1 MATHSSV
8 LAWRIP
14 GMGTHRVRHDWSDLA
29 AAAGTRHLMETF
41 WSKETRNPA
50 STRTD
55 IIFFDT
61 VDSRVCLRLKQ
72 KFHLFQ
78 TSMLKKK
85 LDINIGTTYVVS
97 VTFVH
102 VKCII
107 IAGETVWIHSTED
120 IQLISPLSL
129 HISLTVFFYQWKDKY
144 ILLFSHCVKL
154 RNSWKHNTRKNHV

>member
-1 MATHSSV
+1 
-8 LAWRIP
+8 
-14 GMGTHRVRHDWSDLA
+14 
-29 AAAGTRHLMETF
+29 METF

-50 STRTD
+50 GTRTD

-61 VDSRVCLRLKQ
+61 VDSRICLRLKQ

-78 TSMLKKK
+78 TSVLKKK

-97 VTFVH
+97 VAFVH

-120 IQLISPLSL
+120 IQPISPLSL
-129 HISLTVFFYQWKDKY
+129 HISLKIFFTSGKT
-144 ILLFSHCVKL
+144 
-154 RNSWKHNTRKNHV
+154 NTFYCFLIV